1 MSDSSLTF
9 TRLAAI
15 MLRNVNGLL
24 AYRNV
29 TAQFHKASNKKKLK
43 LSLLVSW
50 VSFTSEGLE
59 DLIIDFLLCVC
70 AER

>member
-1 MSDSSLTF
+1 MINEKITRASIGENSMSDSSLTF

-29 TAQFHKASNKKKLK
+29 TAQFHKASNKKN
-43 LSLLVSW
+43 
-50 VSFTSEGLE
+50 
-59 DLIIDFLLCVC
+59 
-70 AER
+70 

>member
-9 TRLAAI
+9 SRLAAI

-24 AYRNV
+24 AYWNV
-29 TAQFHKASNKKKLK
+29 TAQFHKAANKKFKP
-43 LSLLVSW
+43 SLLVSW